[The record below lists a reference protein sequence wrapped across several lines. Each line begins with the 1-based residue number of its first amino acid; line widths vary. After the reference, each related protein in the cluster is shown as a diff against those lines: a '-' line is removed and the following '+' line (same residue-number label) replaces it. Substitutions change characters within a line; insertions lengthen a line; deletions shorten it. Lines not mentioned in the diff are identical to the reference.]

1 MAAVVDQT
9 NPSADRRSLHQHL
22 TGQLT
27 LADAGLV
34 GVEFT
39 SGLWIA
45 PVHCGVWIPPGTPHN
60 GVLGSDAKT
69 INLHIAPRAAAELP
83 ATPVRF
89 LLNPMTTAMIRHL
102 AVRHPQKPQA
112 EAIARVILG
121 ELHAAR
127 HLPVNTAPFP
137 NDARLQHIALAC
149 TDPAPPHRFMN
160 ADWEKRE
167 AMSERTLTRLVK
179 KETGLSLARLD
190 FVHPTFG
197 RGERVIE
204 WEKRRRNR
212 VGRRLRKPFGLHPD
226 VPATIRHNAGA
237 IPQRVAILIFDIQE
251 SWLMPLP
258 DFPISNIYYSL

>member
-39 SGLWIA
+39 SGLLIA

-60 GVLGSDAKT
+60 GVLGNDAKT
-69 INLHIAPRAAAELP
+69 INLHIAPRAAAALP

-112 EAIARVILG
+112 EAITRVILG
-121 ELHAAR
+121 ELHEAR

-137 NDARLQHIALAC
+137 NDPRLQHIALAC
-149 TDPAPPHRFMN
+149 TDHASLRFTN
-160 ADWEKRE
+160 ADWAKRE
-167 AMSERTLTRLVK
+167 AMSERTHAYTAREKGNGTLTC
-179 KETGLSLARLD
+179 GLD

-204 WEKRRRNR
+204 WEKRGRNR
-212 VGRRLRKPFGLHPD
+212 MGRRLRKSFGLHPD
-226 VPATIRHNAGA
+226 VPTAIRHDAGA
-237 IPQRVAILIFDIQE
+237 IPQRAAVLILTFGE
-251 SWLMPLP
+251 VG
-258 DFPISNIYYSL
+258 

>member
-89 LLNPMTTAMIRHL
+89 LLNPMTTDRKS
-102 AVRHPQKPQA
+102 V
-112 EAIARVILG
+112 
-121 ELHAAR
+121 
-127 HLPVNTAPFP
+127 
-137 NDARLQHIALAC
+137 
-149 TDPAPPHRFMN
+149 
-160 ADWEKRE
+160 
-167 AMSERTLTRLVK
+167 
-179 KETGLSLARLD
+179 
-190 FVHPTFG
+190 G
-197 RGERVIE
+197 RERV
-204 WEKRRRNR
+204 
-212 VGRRLRKPFGLHPD
+212 
-226 VPATIRHNAGA
+226 
-237 IPQRVAILIFDIQE
+237 
-251 SWLMPLP
+251 
-258 DFPISNIYYSL
+258 

>member
-149 TDPAPPHRFMN
+149 TDPAPPPPVHERRLGKTRS
-160 ADWEKRE
+160 D
-167 AMSERTLTRLVK
+167 ERTHAYTAREKGNGTLACA
-179 KETGLSLARLD
+179 TGFCPSDFRAR
-190 FVHPTFG
+190 
-197 RGERVIE
+197 
-204 WEKRRRNR
+204 
-212 VGRRLRKPFGLHPD
+212 
-226 VPATIRHNAGA
+226 
-237 IPQRVAILIFDIQE
+237 
-251 SWLMPLP
+251 
-258 DFPISNIYYSL
+258 